1 MVYTDSEQVF
11 EAMKN
16 GSLKYKS
23 VKETLSRLR
32 KQRNIEKLTIY
43 LIGVELYKM
52 WAKDNNIQYR
62 TKGEQNDFSW

>member
-1 MVYTDSEQVF
+1 VAYTDSEQVF
-11 EAMKN
+11 EAMKD